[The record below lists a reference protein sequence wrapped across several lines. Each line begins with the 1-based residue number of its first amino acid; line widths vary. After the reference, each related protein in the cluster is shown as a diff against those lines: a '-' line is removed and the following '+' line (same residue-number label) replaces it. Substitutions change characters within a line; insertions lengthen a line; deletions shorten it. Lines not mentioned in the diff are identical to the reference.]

1 MASMKGYL
9 DKLAGVC
16 PREIL
21 SMEEEVNP
29 AAFEAT
35 AVLRRLEMAA
45 KYPLVVFRRPL
56 NLKGQVSEF
65 PLVMNVFA
73 DRARCALALGMRR
86 EDSKLALAIEYGRRE
101 AGVCP
106 PEVIPKSLAPVRQAV
121 KVGDEADLRDLP
133 IARHHEMDLEP
144 YIDMALILRDPES
157 KAYNTAF
164 LQTAYKGARR
174 LGLHMARRHS
184 REIVRRHEAAGRNT
198 PVVIVVS
205 HHPAFFLGTLNS
217 APFDADDYEVIG
229 SIMGENVRLTA
240 SESWGEDFLVPAD
253 ADLLIEGEVL
263 AGCREVEGPFGEYHG
278 HTGPQ
283 RSGWV
288 IEVKAITNREGACYQ
303 SIFVGHA
310 DNWML
315 GAIPREA
322 TIYKRIKA
330 SLPNVRGVHLANSGC
345 GRHNC
350 YISLKQS
357 VAGQAT
363 QAAQIA
369 LATADFVKNVV
380 VVDDDIDPYN
390 EQEVWWAIATRAQ
403 PEEDVDILRGVS
415 YKALDPSMKEE
426 GVGSKMII
434 DATIPVGRP
443 FDRRSTVPDAALIRA
458 EALLKGMI

>member
-1 MASMKGYL
+1 MTGMQEYL
-9 DKLAGVC
+9 DKLGDVC
-16 PREIL
+16 PQEL
-21 SMEEEVNP
+21 LTLEEEVNP

-45 KYPLVVFRRPL
+45 KHPLVVFKRPL

-86 EDSKLALAIEYGRRE
+86 EDAKLALAIEYGKRE
-101 AGVCP
+101 AGMRP
-106 PEVIPKSLAPVRQAV
+106 PEVIAKGSAPVKQVV
-121 KVGDEADLRDLP
+121 KVGDQADLRDLP
-133 IARHHEMDLEP
+133 IARHHEMDLAP
-144 YIDMALILRDPES
+144 YIDMALILRDAES
-157 KAYNTAF
+157 KAHNTAF
-164 LQTAYKGARR
+164 LRTAYKGPRR

-184 REIVRRHEAAGRNT
+184 WEIVRRHEAAGKNT
-198 PVVIVVS
+198 PAVIVVS

-217 APFDADDYEVIG
+217 VPFGTDDYEVIG
-229 SIMGENVRLTA
+229 SIMGESVRLTA
-240 SESWGEDFLVPAD
+240 SETWGEAFLVPAD

-263 AGCREVEGPFGEYHG
+263 AGGREVEGPFGENHG
-278 HTGPQ
+278 YSGPQ
-283 RSGWV
+283 RLGWV
-288 IEVKAITNREGACYQ
+288 IEVKAITHRNGACYQ

-315 GAIPREA
+315 GAIPREGA
-322 TIYKRIKA
+322 IYQRIQA
-330 SLPNVRGVHLANSGC
+330 SMPNVRGVHLANSGC

-357 VAGQAT
+357 VAGQGK
-363 QAAQIA
+363 QAALIA
-369 LATADFVKNVV
+369 LATADFIKNVV
-380 VVDDDIDPYN
+380 VVDEDIDPYN

-415 YKALDPSMKEE
+415 YNALDPSTKEE

-434 DATIPVGRP
+434 DATKPVGRP
-443 FDRRSTVPDAALIRA
+443 FDRRSTVPEAALIRA
-458 EALLKGMI
+458 EALLKGRS

>member
-1 MASMKGYL
+1 MKGYL
-9 DKLAGVC
+9 DKLEEVC
-16 PREIL
+16 PQEL
-21 SMEEEVNP
+21 LTLEEEVNP
-29 AAFEAT
+29 GAFEAT

-73 DRARCALALGMRR
+73 DRARCALALGMRW

-101 AGVCP
+101 AGVCR
-106 PEVIPKSLAPVRQAV
+106 PEMIPKSSALVKQVV
-121 KVGDEADLRDLP
+121 KVGDQADLRDLP
-133 IARHHEMDLEP
+133 IARHHEMDLAP
-144 YIDMALILRDPES
+144 YIDMAVILRDPES
-157 KAYNTAF
+157 KAHNTAF
-164 LQTAYKGARR
+164 LRTAYKGPRR

-184 REIVRRHEAAGRNT
+184 REIVRRHEAAGKNT
-198 PVVIVVS
+198 PVVIVVC

-217 APFDADDYEVIG
+217 VPFDTDDYEVIG
-229 SIMGENVRLTA
+229 SIMGESVRLTA
-240 SESWGEDFLVPAD
+240 SETWGEDFLVPAD

-263 AGCREVEGPFGEYHG
+263 AGCREVEGPFGENHG
-278 HTGPQ
+278 YSGPQ
-283 RSGWV
+283 GLGWV
-288 IEVKAITNREGACYQ
+288 IEVKAITHRHGACYQ

-315 GAIPREA
+315 GAIPREGA
-322 TIYKRIKA
+322 IYQRIQA
-330 SLPNVRGVHLANSGC
+330 SMPNVRGVHLANSGC

-357 VAGQAT
+357 VAGQGK
-363 QAAQIA
+363 QAALIA
-369 LATADFVKNVV
+369 LATADFIKNVV
-380 VVDDDIDPYN
+380 VVDEDIDPYN

-415 YKALDPSMKEE
+415 YNAPDPSTKEE

-434 DATIPVGRP
+434 DATMPVGRP
-443 FDRRSTVPDAALIRA
+443 FDRRSTVPEAALIRA
-458 EALLKGMI
+458 EALLKGRI